1 MEKRVSG
8 ISVVQGE
15 VTPAGDKSISHRAVI
30 LNSIAEGKAEISNF
44 SPGGDCLSTLVCLES
59 LGVEIKRQEPAELPP
74 FLEVWG
80 VGRAGLREA
89 GDVLDAGNSA
99 TTVRLL
105 AGLLATQ
112 PFLSIITGD
121 ASLRSRPMGR
131 VIHPLSLMGAHI
143 WGRGEDSLVPLA
155 IKGGTLH
162 GIEYT
167 LPVPSAQLKSAL
179 LIAALFA
186 EGGTTIEEP
195 LPSRDHTE
203 RLLKAMGANLERN
216 GSRIFLTPSPLTPL
230 DLHIPGDI
238 SSAAY
243 WLVAGAIH
251 PHAEVEVV
259 NCGVNP
265 TRSGIID
272 VLRDMGA
279 RLEVIPQRQQESEP
293 AANIRVK
300 SSDLMAVDIDSEKTL
315 RLIDEIPLLALA
327 ACVARGT
334 TTIRDAGEL
343 RVKESDRIAT
353 TVKELSALGARI
365 EELPDG
371 IIIHGGR
378 QLRGAAVDSHGDHRL
393 AMTLGIAALVA
404 QGETVISNAGVADI
418 SYPAF
423 WQDMDRLTR
432 SSRKG

>member
-8 ISVVQGE
+8 ISVIRVK
-15 VTPAGDKSISHRAVI
+15 VTPPGDKSISHRAVI
-30 LNSIAEGKAEISNF
+30 LNSIAEGRAEISNF
-44 SPGGDCLSTLVCLES
+44 SPGGDCLSTIACLES
-59 LGVEIKRQEPAELPP
+59 LGVKVRRQKPADLPP
-74 FLEVWG
+74 SLEVWG
-80 VGRAGLREA
+80 VGREGLREA
-89 GDVLDAGNSA
+89 EDVLDAGNSA

-105 AGLLATQ
+105 SGLLAAQ
-112 PFLSIITGD
+112 PFLTIISGD

-131 VIHPLSLMGAHI
+131 VIQPLRLMGAHI
-143 WGRGEDSLVPLA
+143 WGRGEDSLAPLA
-155 IKGGTLH
+155 IKGGSLR

-167 LPVPSAQLKSAL
+167 LPVPSAQLKSAI

-186 EGGTTIEEP
+186 EGGTTVEEP

-216 GSRIFLTPSPLTPL
+216 GSRISLTPSPLAAL

-251 PHAEVEVV
+251 PNAEVEVV

-265 TRSGIID
+265 TRSGILD
-272 VLRDMGA
+272 ALRDMGA
-279 RLEVIPQRQQESEP
+279 RLEIIPQHREGGEP
-293 AANIRVK
+293 VANIRVQ
-300 SSDLMAVDIDSEKTL
+300 SSDLVAIDIDSEKAL

-334 TTIRDAGEL
+334 TTIRGAGEL
-343 RVKESDRIAT
+343 RVKESDRITT
-353 TVKELSALGARI
+353 TVKELSRLGADI

-371 IIIHGGR
+371 MIIHGGR
-378 QLRGAAVDSHGDHRL
+378 RLRGAEVDSHGDHRL
-393 AMTLGIAALVA
+393 AMTLGIAALIA
-404 QGETVISNAGVADI
+404 QGETIISNAEVADI

-423 WQDMDRLTR
+423 WQDMGRLT
-432 SSRKG
+432 KPM